1 MFDKK
6 NFGISIEKRN
16 IFFYLH
22 HRVIMEKWHTLQL
35 KVKKE
40 LNGSNDKN
48 QCLYVLYQ
56 NELITLLTDTTIY
69 IKCRCCRFGSILVV
83 VSELTEILL
92 IRHI

>member
-69 IKCRCCRFGSILVV
+69 QMPMLPFRQYLSHCKR
-83 VSELTEILL
+83 TD
-92 IRHI
+92 